1 MNLKRRASFRATI
14 IFCRWGPIRERRNGG
29 ETPGASSTLPFAN
42 LWTHCDLPRIAE
54 RVYRAVIDEKK
65 LLSSRKILHS
75 PRSSLSLSRYLR
87 SSSAHVRQK
96 GARFRKAK
104 RKRKAFPLSRKKILR
119 TAPPSP
125 PKRTGIPKYHAIF
138 NAGNVEFEN
147 WCSNDSSHGLK
158 EPRVS
163 PR

>member
-1 MNLKRRASFRATI
+1 MNLKRRAGFRATI

-75 PRSSLSLSRYLR
+75 PRSSLSLFTIL
-87 SSSAHVRQK
+87 
-96 GARFRKAK
+96 
-104 RKRKAFPLSRKKILR
+104 LR
-119 TAPPSP
+119 TRAPKGCTVSKSKKEKESFSPISKENLANRPPSSP

>member
-1 MNLKRRASFRATI
+1 MQASVLQLSSVAGGQYASVVMAAKHLGQVRHFHSRI
-14 IFCRWGPIRERRNGG
+14 YERIVISHGSRNKFI
-29 ETPGASSTLPFAN
+29 ELSSTKKNYYP
-42 LWTHCDLPRIAE
+42 P
-54 RVYRAVIDEKK
+54 EKYYIP
-65 LLSSRKILHS
+65 LD
-75 PRSSLSLSRYLR
+75 PLSLSRYLR

-147 WCSNDSSHGLK
+147 
-158 EPRVS
+158 
-163 PR
+163 